1 MIVVHFQSDAGTAIV
16 VGTASSWFLSCI
28 EKQYRG
34 RPLDDRESDN
44 VRMSNIEE
52 VKGIL
57 LRGINSRRL
66 KEGKSPLATFPET
79 ECTSCGEA
87 PANGETLV
95 QGMAPPFQECQK
107 CVLRDYPFNRLRLP
121 SGERVL
127 WRRSHPTFHRSGD
140 YGIVQTNLALYLYRP
155 FLLIFS
161 KWRRHPISEI
171 RGADFRDSRFT
182 PALRVRLSDRTVVLR
197 TPWDYA
203 DEMDYDR
210 RVLIEAAER
219 VNAVSTAELRP

>member
-1 MIVVHFQSDAGTAIV
+1 MRQ
-16 VGTASSWFLSCI
+16 
-28 EKQYRG
+28 QYRA
-34 RPLDDRESDN
+34 RPLADRESDN

-57 LRGINSRRL
+57 LRAINSRRL

-87 PANGETLV
+87 PGNGETLV

-107 CVLRDYPFNRLRLP
+107 CVLRAYPFNRLRLAH
-121 SGERVL
+121 GERVL
-127 WRRSHPTFHRSGD
+127 WHRSNPTFHRSRG
-140 YGIVQTNLALYLYRP
+140 YGIAQTNLALYLYRP

-171 RGADFRDSRFT
+171 RGAEFRASRFT

-203 DEMDYDR
+203 EEMDHDR
-210 RVLIEAAER
+210 RILIESAER
-219 VNAVSTAELRP
+219 VNAVSSAELRP